1 MNKQTQAKSSM
12 GKKSGLLIAMTL
24 ILLCTGQVWAQ
35 SSLGDLVQEGGNEWM
50 MGTWS
55 AWVDGETVTLTYKY
69 ELEKNMISISLK
81 TSQFDYKGIIILNA
95 ADEEVVHVA
104 ADTLGNTAKGTWTGE
119 YGTAVLRQT
128 TSNSYGDKEVTEFT
142 HSQKDRN
149 TMQIDIR
156 NISNSGWSDMYPSTT
171 LELKRQKK

>member
-1 MNKQTQAKSSM
+1 MKKQTQAKSCM
-12 GKKSGLLIAMTL
+12 GKKSGLLIAMIL
-24 ILLCTGQVWAQ
+24 VLLCTGQVWTQ
-35 SSLGDLVQEGGNEWM
+35 SGLGDLVEEGGNEWM

-69 ELEKNMISISLK
+69 ELEKNIISIALK
-81 TSQFDYKGIIILNA
+81 TSEFQYKGIIIFNA
-95 ADEEVVHVA
+95 ADGEVVQVA
-104 ADTLGNTAKGTWTGE
+104 ADTLGNSVKGTWTGE

-142 HSQKDRN
+142 HSQKDSN
-149 TMQIDIR
+149 TMQINIR